1 MIPAAPRSIRRL
13 EEPMSEVSAVTKD
26 NFAAEVTEE
35 SGPVLV
41 DFWAPWCRPCL
52 AMAPVL
58 EKLAQE
64 MAGKLKVVKLNV
76 DQSPDL
82 ATKQSIQS
90 IPTLV
95 VFKGGQELTRLP
107 PHAISRR
114 GVAYLPQTENVFEN
128 LSVRENIMMASYTLG
143 SDETEVRV
151 EECLQIFPVLN
162 DYMKRDAKTLSGGE
176 RQMLAMVMALVR
188 RPTVMMFDEPTGAL
202 SPKLAEEV
210 LMKIVGLRET
220 LGITIVLVEQHARRA
235 LEVGDKAYLM
245 VSGRPIF
252 EGQPEE
258 LMGHEELARLY
269 LGIKK

>member
-1 MIPAAPRSIRRL
+1 VPEVLSVQGLNSGYGRFQVLFDVDAEFKEKEITVIVGPNGSGKTTLLRSIFGITNVYTGLIRL
-13 EEPMSEVSAVTKD
+13 D
-26 NFAAEVTEE
+26 
-35 SGPVLV
+35 
-41 DFWAPWCRPCL
+41 
-52 AMAPVL
+52 
-58 EKLAQE
+58 
-64 MAGKLKVVKLNV
+64 
-76 DQSPDL
+76 
-82 ATKQSIQS
+82 
-90 IPTLV
+90 
-95 VFKGGQELTRLP
+95 GQELTRLP

-128 LSVRENIMMASYTLG
+128 LSVRENMMMASYTLG
-143 SDETEVRV
+143 DDETEVRL
-151 EECLQIFPVLN
+151 EETLQIFPVLK
-162 DYMKRDAKTLSGGE
+162 DYMKRDAKSLSGGE
-176 RQMLAMVMALVR
+176 RQMLAMGMALVR

>member
-1 MIPAAPRSIRRL
+1 MPEVLSVQGLNSGYGRFQVLFDVDAEFKEKEITVIVGPNGSGKTTLLRSIFGITNIYTGLIRL
-13 EEPMSEVSAVTKD
+13 D
-26 NFAAEVTEE
+26 
-35 SGPVLV
+35 
-41 DFWAPWCRPCL
+41 
-52 AMAPVL
+52 
-58 EKLAQE
+58 
-64 MAGKLKVVKLNV
+64 
-76 DQSPDL
+76 
-82 ATKQSIQS
+82 
-90 IPTLV
+90 
-95 VFKGGQELTRLP
+95 GQELTRLP

-143 SDETEVRV
+143 DDETEDRL
-151 EECLQIFPVLN
+151 EETLQIFPVLK
-162 DYMKRDAKTLSGGE
+162 DYLKRDAKSLSGGE
-176 RQMLAMVMALVR
+176 RQMLAMGMALVR

-220 LGITIVLVEQHARRA
+220 LGITIVLVEQHAKRA

>member
-1 MIPAAPRSIRRL
+1 MPEVLSVQGLNSGYGRFQVLFDVDAEFKEKEITVIVGPNGSGKTTLLRSIFGITNIYTGLIRL
-13 EEPMSEVSAVTKD
+13 D
-26 NFAAEVTEE
+26 
-35 SGPVLV
+35 
-41 DFWAPWCRPCL
+41 
-52 AMAPVL
+52 
-58 EKLAQE
+58 
-64 MAGKLKVVKLNV
+64 
-76 DQSPDL
+76 
-82 ATKQSIQS
+82 
-90 IPTLV
+90 
-95 VFKGGQELTRLP
+95 GQELTRLP
-107 PHAISRR
+107 PHVISRR

-143 SDETEVRV
+143 DDETEDRL
-151 EECLQIFPVLN
+151 EETLQIFPVLK

-176 RQMLAMVMALVR
+176 RQMLAMGMALVR

-210 LMKIVGLRET
+210 LMKIVGLRES

>member
-1 MIPAAPRSIRRL
+1 MPEVLSVQGLNSGYGRFQVLFDVDAEFKEKEITVIVGPNGSGKTTLLRSIFGITNIYTGLIRL
-13 EEPMSEVSAVTKD
+13 D
-26 NFAAEVTEE
+26 
-35 SGPVLV
+35 
-41 DFWAPWCRPCL
+41 
-52 AMAPVL
+52 
-58 EKLAQE
+58 
-64 MAGKLKVVKLNV
+64 
-76 DQSPDL
+76 
-82 ATKQSIQS
+82 
-90 IPTLV
+90 
-95 VFKGGQELTRLP
+95 GQELTRLP
-107 PHAISRR
+107 PHVISRR

-128 LSVRENIMMASYTLG
+128 LSVRENMMMASYTLG
-143 SDETEVRV
+143 DDETEDRL
-151 EECLQIFPVLN
+151 EETLQIFPVLK
-162 DYMKRDAKTLSGGE
+162 DYMKREAKSLSGGE
-176 RQMLAMVMALVR
+176 RQMLAMGMALVR

-252 EGQPEE
+252 DGQPEE

>member
-1 MIPAAPRSIRRL
+1 MLSVQGLNSGYGRFQVLFDVDAEFKEKEITVIVGPNGSGKTTLLRSIFGITNIYTGLIRL
-13 EEPMSEVSAVTKD
+13 D
-26 NFAAEVTEE
+26 
-35 SGPVLV
+35 
-41 DFWAPWCRPCL
+41 
-52 AMAPVL
+52 
-58 EKLAQE
+58 
-64 MAGKLKVVKLNV
+64 
-76 DQSPDL
+76 
-82 ATKQSIQS
+82 
-90 IPTLV
+90 
-95 VFKGGQELTRLP
+95 GQELTRLP

-128 LSVRENIMMASYTLG
+128 LSVRENMMMASYTLG
-143 SDETEVRV
+143 DDETEDRL
-151 EECLQIFPVLN
+151 EETLQIFPVLK

-176 RQMLAMVMALVR
+176 RQMLAMGMALVR

-210 LMKIVGLRET
+210 LMKVVGLRET

-245 VSGRPIF
+245 VNGRPIF

-258 LMGHEELARLY
+258 LMGHEELTRLY

>member
-1 MIPAAPRSIRRL
+1 MLSVQGLNSGYGRFQVLFDVDAEFKEKEITVIVGPNGSGKTTLLRSIFGITNIYTGLIRL
-13 EEPMSEVSAVTKD
+13 D
-26 NFAAEVTEE
+26 
-35 SGPVLV
+35 
-41 DFWAPWCRPCL
+41 
-52 AMAPVL
+52 
-58 EKLAQE
+58 
-64 MAGKLKVVKLNV
+64 
-76 DQSPDL
+76 
-82 ATKQSIQS
+82 
-90 IPTLV
+90 
-95 VFKGGQELTRLP
+95 GQELTRLP

-128 LSVRENIMMASYTLG
+128 LSVRENMMMASYTLG
-143 SDETEVRV
+143 DDETKVRL
-151 EECLQIFPVLN
+151 EETLQIFPVLK

-176 RQMLAMVMALVR
+176 RQMLAMGMALVR

-210 LMKIVGLRET
+210 LMKIAGLRET
-220 LGITIVLVEQHARRA
+220 LGITIVLVEQHAKRA

>member
-1 MIPAAPRSIRRL
+1 MPEVLSVQGLNSGYGRFQVLFDVDAEFKEKEITVIVGPNGSGKTTLLRSIFGITNIYTGLIRL
-13 EEPMSEVSAVTKD
+13 D
-26 NFAAEVTEE
+26 
-35 SGPVLV
+35 
-41 DFWAPWCRPCL
+41 
-52 AMAPVL
+52 
-58 EKLAQE
+58 
-64 MAGKLKVVKLNV
+64 
-76 DQSPDL
+76 
-82 ATKQSIQS
+82 
-90 IPTLV
+90 
-95 VFKGGQELTRLP
+95 GQELTRLP

-128 LSVRENIMMASYTLG
+128 LSVRENMMMASYTLG
-143 SDETEVRV
+143 DDETEDRL
-151 EECLQIFPVLN
+151 EETLQIFPVLK
-162 DYMKRDAKTLSGGE
+162 DYLKRDAKTLSGGE
-176 RQMLAMVMALVR
+176 RQMLAMGMALVR

-220 LGITIVLVEQHARRA
+220 LGITIVLVEQHAKRA

>member
-1 MIPAAPRSIRRL
+1 MPEVLSVQGLNSGYGRFQVLFDVDAEFKEKEITVIVGPNGSGKTTLLRSIFGITNIYTGLIRL
-13 EEPMSEVSAVTKD
+13 D
-26 NFAAEVTEE
+26 
-35 SGPVLV
+35 
-41 DFWAPWCRPCL
+41 
-52 AMAPVL
+52 
-58 EKLAQE
+58 
-64 MAGKLKVVKLNV
+64 
-76 DQSPDL
+76 
-82 ATKQSIQS
+82 
-90 IPTLV
+90 
-95 VFKGGQELTRLP
+95 GQELTRLP

-128 LSVRENIMMASYTLG
+128 LSVRENMMMASYTLG
-143 SDETEVRV
+143 DDETKVRL
-151 EECLQIFPVLN
+151 EETLQIFPVLK

-176 RQMLAMVMALVR
+176 RQMLAMGMALVR

-210 LMKIVGLRET
+210 LMKIAGLRET
-220 LGITIVLVEQHARRA
+220 LGITIVLVEQHAKRA